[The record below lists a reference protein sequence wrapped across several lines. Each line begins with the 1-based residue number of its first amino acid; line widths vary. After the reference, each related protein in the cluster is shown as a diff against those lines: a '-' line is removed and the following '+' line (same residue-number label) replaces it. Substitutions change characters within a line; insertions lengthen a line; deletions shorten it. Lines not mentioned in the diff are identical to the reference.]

1 MAAGCE
7 ESSVEVFEQNEG
19 AVRLYERHGFRIVAR
34 RPVVPQPCY
43 PYGGDGVLVTRSAIS
58 S

>member
-1 MAAGCE
+1 VAAGCE

-43 PYGGDGVLVTRSAIS
+43 PYGGDGVSGDAERH
-58 S
+58 